1 MRRFP
6 TPLLAVALALAAC
19 TTWRPQTA
27 PAPEVIA
34 AHGNASV
41 RIVRR
46 DQSTIELRHPQ
57 VVGDSIVGEAGDPP
71 RRVAVAT
78 ADVERVDV
86 RKVSAAR
93 TGGLS
98 VGVLLVVAIVAVGAA
113 TAALLGGWQ

>member
-1 MRRFP
+1 MRSFSLLLIAAAL
-6 TPLLAVALALAAC
+6 PLSAC
-19 TTWRPQTA
+19 TSWRPQTA

-34 AHGNASV
+34 AHGEGSV

-78 ADVERVDV
+78 ADVQRVDV
-86 RKVSAAR
+86 RKVNAAR

-98 VGVLLVVAIVAVGAA
+98 LGVLIVVTVVAAAAAVV
-113 TAALLGGWQ
+113 AALGDWQ